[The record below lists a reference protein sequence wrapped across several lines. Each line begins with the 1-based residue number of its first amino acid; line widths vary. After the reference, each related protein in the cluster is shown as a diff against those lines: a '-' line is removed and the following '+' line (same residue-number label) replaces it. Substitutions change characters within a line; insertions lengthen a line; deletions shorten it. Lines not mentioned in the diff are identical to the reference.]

1 MSVRVRFAPSPTG
14 QVHIGNIRAAIFNW
28 LYARH
33 AGGAFLLRIED
44 TDLER
49 STPAAIATLLDVMEW
64 LGLNVDEEAVYQTR
78 QRGEHERA
86 AARLLAQGDA
96 YRSAKGGE
104 GEAIMFR
111 IPWEAER
118 VPGVTV
124 TGPVQVAVH
133 AAEPVR
139 VGPEGVQ
146 YAAVS
151 GKGTP
156 VPGGAC
162 LAGFR
167 DLEVLDAAGQV
178 RFRLNELSSRVLAGE
193 TFVIEGAAQLRFT
206 RRCITYRDLVKGTLS
221 KPLDSMRN
229 FVIVRSDG
237 SPVFHLANVVDDVTM
252 RITHIIRG
260 DDHVENTYRHL
271 FLFHALGAPAPA
283 YAHLPMIVNA
293 NGKPYSKRDGD
304 AFVGDFRDKGYL
316 PEALFNYL
324 ALLGWNP
331 GDEREKLSRA
341 ELQEVFSLERVQ
353 QSSAQMDPVKLLNL
367 NGQYMAELPAATF
380 LAGARQVLAGTP
392 WGPHVDATCL
402 AAVAC
407 LLQSRTKLW
416 TDVTGWEYFFVDL
429 PTYDDKAVRKFLA
442 RPGLQMA
449 LEALADALAQA
460 DFANPADLE
469 AVVVAVTAGCGI
481 EPGRL
486 NQPIRVAVTG
496 CTVGAGVY
504 ETLSVLGREA
514 ALRRLRHAIGLARA
528 AGGAAEQKAPTS

>member
-1 MSVRVRFAPSPTG
+1 MAVRVRFAPSPTG

-28 LYARH
+28 LFARH

-49 STPAAIATLLDVMEW
+49 STPAAIATLLDVMQW
-64 LGLNVDEEAVYQTR
+64 LGLDFDDAPMYQT
-78 QRGEHERA
+78 QQCDEHTRA

-96 YRSAKGGE
+96 YASAKGGE
-104 GEAIMFR
+104 GEAIIFR
-111 IPWEAER
+111 IPWDTER
-118 VPGVTV
+118 VPGVV
-124 TGPVQVAVH
+124 VAGAAQVAVH
-133 AAEPVR
+133 ASEPVR
-139 VGPEGVQ
+139 IGVDGVQ
-146 YAAVS
+146 FAAVS

-167 DLEVLDAAGQV
+167 GLEVVGGAGQV
-178 RFRLNELSSRVLAGE
+178 LFRLDDVSARVLAGE
-193 TFVIEGAAQLRFT
+193 SFTVEGAAQLRFT
-206 RRCITYRDLVKGTLS
+206 RRAITYTDLVKGVLS
-221 KPLDSMRN
+221 KPLDSMRD

-271 FLFHALGAPAPA
+271 FLFHALGAAAPA

-293 NGKPYSKRDGD
+293 SGKPYSKRDGD

-324 ALLGWNP
+324 TLLGWNP

-341 ELQEVFSLERVQ
+341 ELVQLFSLERVQ
-353 QSSAQMDPVKLLNL
+353 QSSAQMDATKLQNL
-367 NGQYMAELPAATF
+367 NGQYIADLPFAVF
-380 LAGARQVLAGTP
+380 LAGARPVAAATP
-392 WGPHVDATCL
+392 WGGALDEVRL
-402 AAVAC
+402 AAVAR

-416 TDVTGWEYFFVDL
+416 ADVAGWDYFFVDL
-429 PTYDDKAVRKFLA
+429 PAYDEKAVRKFLA
-442 RPGLQMA
+442 KPGVPEA
-449 LEALADALAQA
+449 LENLATALAQA
-460 DFANPADLE
+460 DFTTPAAIE
-469 AVVVAVTAGCGI
+469 AVVAAVTAGCGI

-486 NQPIRVAVTG
+486 NQPIRVAITG

-504 ETLSVLGREA
+504 ETLGVLGRET
-514 ALRRLRHAIGLARA
+514 ALRRLGHAVTLARA
-528 AGGAAEQKAPTS
+528 TGGQTEQKAVAP